1 MNQFRILHIPNMTNL
16 RDLGGYQTTHGTITR
31 YGRIFRSDTLS
42 NMDPDALASFIESNH
57 ITAVIDLRRETEANE
72 HSYVLPQ
79 GCVYHNIPYWYNIA
93 DDKQRKS
100 HVDFSKYTVSQFYMA
115 MVSHGWDKTVP
126 IMHIIAN
133 TLSKGNSVL
142 FHCTFGKDRTGII
155 ASMLLRLVDCYESD
169 IMTDYMIS
177 FPLIHKDELEPLMDN
192 TEENRFQRSDAIN
205 MFELMEYYDA
215 INLKQA
221 MLDHGLD
228 QQDLNTI
235 VNELTAS
242 LD

>member
-1 MNQFRILHIPNMTNL
+1 MNQFRILHISNMTNL
-16 RDLGGYQTTHGTITR
+16 RDIGGYQTKDGKITR
-31 YGRIFRSDTLS
+31 YGRVFRSDSLS
-42 NMDPDALASFIESNH
+42 NMEPEALNEFIKANH
-57 ITAVIDLRRETEANE
+57 IRAVIDLRRPNEAQENN
-72 HSYVLPQ
+72 YTLPE
-79 GCVYHNIPYWYNIA
+79 GCTYHNVPYWYNIA

-126 IMHIIAN
+126 IMHIIAQ
-133 TLSKGNSVL
+133 TLKNQESVL

-155 ASMLLRLVDCYESD
+155 ASMLLYIINCYESD

-192 TEENRFQRSDAIN
+192 TEENRFKRSDAIN

-215 INLKQA
+215 INLRQA
-221 MLDHGLD
+221 MLDHGLN
-228 QQDLNTI
+228 QEDLNI
-235 VNELTAS
+235 ICKELTQTI
-242 LD
+242 

>member
-1 MNQFRILHIPNMTNL
+1 MNQFRILHIPHMTNL
-16 RDLGGYQTTHGTITR
+16 RDLGGYQTMDGKITR
-31 YGRIFRSDTLS
+31 YGRVFRSDTLS
-42 NMDPDALASFIESNH
+42 NMDPNQLTDFIQTNH
-57 ITAVIDLRRETEANE
+57 ISAVIDLRRPNE
-72 HSYVLPQ
+72 GGDTKYALPN
-79 GCVYHNIPYWYNIA
+79 GCTYHNIPYWYNIA

-100 HVDFSKYTVSQFYMA
+100 HVDFSQYTVSQFYMA

-126 IMHIIAN
+126 IMHIIAD
-133 TLSKGNSVL
+133 TLSKGESVL

-155 ASMLLRLVDCYESD
+155 ASMVLSIVGCYESD

-177 FPLIHKDELEPLMDN
+177 FPLIHKNELEPLMDN

-228 QQDLNTI
+228 QKDLDII
-235 VNELTAS
+235 VDELTAS
-242 LD
+242 VE